1 MEETGVTRG
10 LAGRY
15 VDTYAYADS
24 RLDVRWKDIPCLL
37 FDNDQRVTHG

>member
-1 MEETGVTRG
+1 MLEETEVTRG

-24 RLDVRWKDIPCLL
+24 RLDVRWKGYSLPCYS
-37 FDNDQRVTHG
+37 TTISG